1 MIITP
6 FCGSCLF
13 CRNYF
18 FPGTDSRLKVLPDIY
33 VCEFRRSAAN
43 GQYGEKYKSEEH
55 SGCCHGLLWRQPIL
69 WEELIVISLPSLPR
83 FLVHSTPYNCSSH
96 ILKSI
101 QNEPSS
107 ISFICELN
115 MFYIQ
120 LFGSCVGTDF
130 RRLEQRLMA
139 FYCWFWWQLHK
150 EICWRLVRL
159 TLKFIPL
166 LHQRINERSP
176 FPKHYSSP
184 ERYIIIMFHIG
195 FFKTKLNCNFV
206 NGF

>member
-1 MIITP
+1 MLSRP
-6 FCGSCLF
+6 FVAPT
-13 CRNYF
+13 YF
-18 FPGTDSRLKVLPDIY
+18 VAR
-33 VCEFRRSAAN
+33 A
-43 GQYGEKYKSEEH
+43 H
-55 SGCCHGLLWRQPIL
+55 SHQ
-69 WEELIVISLPSLPR
+69 PSLSPT
-83 FLVHSTPYNCSSH
+83 LSSSQHTYNCSSH

-101 QNEPSS
+101 QNEQSS
-107 ISFICELN
+107 ISFICH
-115 MFYIQ
+115 MHSVIFYIQ
-120 LFGSCVGTDF
+120 LFESCVGTDF

-195 FFKTKLNCNFV
+195 FFETKSNCNFV
-206 NGF
+206 NGFWLLLFSLRFW